1 MNNYL
6 EVLEMIYAPKFPLR
20 FKEKKVF
27 ENVAN
32 TKELVKFHMTN
43 LLLTNPGEK
52 IIYPS
57 YGIGIKQ
64 MLFENMTS
72 GTLNLWQ
79 DKIVDAIQTYLTYI
93 NLNEVQIIPLFD
105 ENRITIKIAYNLLS
119 DTEQQILELEIS
131 TGDSG
136 TSGPTY

>member
-6 EVLEMIYAPKFPLR
+6 EVLEMIYAPKFPLK

-27 ENVAN
+27 ENVAD

-52 IIYPS
+52 ISDPS

>member
-52 IIYPS
+52 ISDPS
-57 YGIGIKQ
+57 YGIGIRQ
-64 MLFENMTS
+64 MLFENMTT

-79 DKIVDAIQTYLTYI
+79 DKITDAIQSYLPYI
-93 NLNEVQIIPLFD
+93 NLNQVLLTPFFD
-105 ENRITIKIAYNLLS
+105 ENRITIKIAYNLLN
-119 DTEQQILELEIS
+119 DTEQQILELELS
-131 TGDSG
+131 TGASG

>member
-27 ENVAN
+27 ENVTNA
-32 TKELVKFHMTN
+32 KELVKFHMTN

>member
-6 EVLEMIYAPKFPLR
+6 EVLEMIYAPKFPLK

-52 IIYPS
+52 ISDSS

-64 MLFENMTS
+64 MLFENMTT

-79 DKIVDAIQTYLTYI
+79 DKITDAIQRYLPYI
-93 NLNEVQIIPLFD
+93 NLNQVQITPFFD
-105 ENRITIKIAYNLLS
+105 ENRITIKIAYNLFN
-119 DTEQQILELEIS
+119 DTEQQILELELS
-131 TGDSG
+131 TGSSG

>member
-1 MNNYL
+1 
-6 EVLEMIYAPKFPLR
+6 MIYAPKFPLR

-27 ENVAN
+27 ENVTNA
-32 TKELVKFHMTN
+32 KELVKFHMTN

-52 IIYPS
+52 ISDPS

>member
-1 MNNYL
+1 
-6 EVLEMIYAPKFPLR
+6 MIYAPKFPLR

-27 ENVAN
+27 ENVAS

-52 IIYPS
+52 ISDPS
-57 YGIGIKQ
+57 YGIGIRQ
-64 MLFENMTS
+64 MLFENMTT

-79 DKIVDAIQTYLTYI
+79 DKITDAIESYLSYI
-93 NLNEVQIIPLFD
+93 NLNQVQITPFFD
-105 ENRITIKIAYNLLS
+105 ENRITIKIAYNLFN
-119 DTEQQILELEIS
+119 DTEQQILELELS
-131 TGDSG
+131 TGASG